1 MTRPDVSL
9 AGRLFVHGPTGNVAV
24 GDYTSYNDTAAP
36 TSRFEV
42 DGDSLLRGSVRFDN
56 SNGESALTVQDQN
69 PTALTIEDQASPSP
83 VTYAVVNS
91 QTSRLELHAP
101 LHVLD
106 TRIEAK
112 DDEAVGLRITAE
124 AGNDLLV
131 FDTTDD
137 LENVAA
143 KVPINADDATD
154 ACGTEEDSGAC
165 ADLASVRI
173 AGGLVV
179 GKRTFMTGAT
189 KNPKPTDENP
199 KGPSKDDPEDPTR
212 PDPRS
217 RPVTTANIISY

>member
-189 KNPKPTDENP
+189 KNPKPTDEKSNWAFEGRSR
-199 KGPSKDDPEDPTR
+199 GPDPTR
-212 PDPRS
+212 PAS